1 VLPGERRITRWLIKA
16 WDHRLSVAERFE
28 LLPLRAAL
36 KGEPAAHFRVQMMAH
51 GSEASYKRSHLQY
64 SDSPQPDERLSE
76 RLTLFGGQVSIP
88 VRNKTYHSVK
98 ASFVLIAEHTDRP
111 LVVCFS

>member
-1 VLPGERRITRWLIKA
+1 MKGELRDGSSKLGIIDSPLQTGLSCYLFVPPLI
-16 WDHRLSVAERFE
+16 
-28 LLPLRAAL
+28 
-36 KGEPAAHFRVQMMAH
+36 GEPATHFRVQMMAH